1 MAEADPNPFID
12 IGVTGVE
19 HGSSKSRSLSVI
31 SSKKKKK
38 TWQGLESALAT
49 AKEMRGG
56 QEDRLP
62 KWYTC
67 GPTWRKGKMAE

>member
-1 MAEADPNPFID
+1 MVAQNL
-12 IGVTGVE
+12 GRYQ
-19 HGSSKSRSLSVI
+19 SSLV
-31 SSKKKKK
+31 KKKKK